1 MATPIKIDRLSFLD
15 QELKNLEEQG
25 FVWRPRTLQSEQ
37 RARALF
43 DGKEVV
49 NLSSNNYLGLTNHPR
64 MREAA
69 KRAIDQFGA
78 GAGAVRPIAGTM
90 TLHRQLEEKLARF
103 KGIEAVLVFQS
114 GFAANLGTIQAL
126 VGKGDAIYSEELNHG
141 SIIDGCRLSGAE
153 IIKWPHRNVDAL
165 RQLCKESRQKYR
177 RALLVTDAVF
187 SMDGDIAPMK
197 ELADV
202 AEEFDLIFM
211 VDDAHASGV
220 LGRSGRGSV
229 DHFGL
234 HGRVDV
240 QMGTLSKALGAMGGY
255 IAGSKNLIEFLI
267 QKARPWLLST
277 AHPPAVVAAAIAA
290 VEILES
296 PEGEQLV
303 KKLWENANY
312 FKRELQKLG
321 FNTGASETPITPVI
335 VGSSHNAKKLAQR
348 LFEEGVFAQ
357 EIVFPMVARDKA
369 RVRTI
374 VTAMHT
380 KEDLDFALNAFK
392 KIGKELGLI

>member
-1 MATPIKIDRLSFLD
+1 MATPIKTDRLSFLE

-37 RARALF
+37 RARAIF

-49 NLSSNNYLGLTNHPR
+49 NLSSNNYLGLTNHPK

-103 KGIEAVLVFQS
+103 KGVEAALVFQS

-177 RALLVTDAVF
+177 RALLVTDSVF
-187 SMDGDIAPMK
+187 SMDGDIAPLR
-197 ELADV
+197 ELADI

-220 LGRSGRGSV
+220 LGRNGRGSV

-240 QMGTLSKALGAMGGY
+240 QMGTLSKALGTMGGY
-255 IAGSKNLIEFLI
+255 IAGSKTLIEFLI

-312 FKRELQKLG
+312 FKKELQKLG

-335 VGSSHNAKKLAQR
+335 VGSSHNARKLAQR

-374 VTAMHT
+374 VTAMHS

-392 KIGKELGLI
+392 KVGKELGLI

>member
-1 MATPIKIDRLSFLD
+1 MATPIKTDRLSFLE

-37 RARALF
+37 RARAIF

-49 NLSSNNYLGLTNHPR
+49 NLSSNNYLGLTNHPKL
-64 MREAA
+64 REAA

-103 KGIEAVLVFQS
+103 KGVEAVLVFQS

-187 SMDGDIAPMK
+187 SMDGDIAPLK
-197 ELADV
+197 ELAEI
-202 AEEFDLIFM
+202 AEEFNLIFM

-220 LGRSGRGSV
+220 LGRNGRGSV

-255 IAGSKNLIEFLI
+255 IAGSKTLIEFLI

-321 FNTGASETPITPVI
+321 FDTGASETPITPVI
-335 VGSSHNAKKLAQR
+335 VGSSHLARKLAQR

-374 VTAMHT
+374 VTAMHS
-380 KEDLDFALNAFK
+380 KGDLDFALNAFK
-392 KIGKELGLI
+392 KVGKELGLI

>member
-1 MATPIKIDRLSFLD
+1 MATPIKTDRLSFLE

-37 RARALF
+37 RARAIF

-49 NLSSNNYLGLTNHPR
+49 NLSSNNYLGLTNHPK

-103 KGIEAVLVFQS
+103 KGVEAVLVFQS

-187 SMDGDIAPMK
+187 SMDGDIAPLK
-197 ELADV
+197 ELAEI
-202 AEEFDLIFM
+202 AEEFNLIFM

-220 LGRSGRGSV
+220 LGRNGRGSV

-255 IAGSKNLIEFLI
+255 IAGSKTLIEFLI

-321 FNTGASETPITPVI
+321 FDTGASETPITPVI
-335 VGSSHNAKKLAQR
+335 VGSSHLARKLAQR

-392 KIGKELGLI
+392 KVGKELGLI